1 MSRITERLSSL
12 NFAVWTF
19 VVLLLWFVWGLILA
33 SNKDFFKLFKEMNSV
48 LTIDWLINPLQG
60 TTQLKLWFI
69 GLCLVMVGMGVNL
82 IFCSWNRILKMM
94 RHRFSGAK
102 LFMLIVHI
110 IFGFVAL
117 GHLGGFMMGYKHGD
131 VSLFKN
137 EVFSLEN
144 TYDLKI
150 TDIHFVDDPKVLQK
164 SRREIMN
171 NELNYNKNYAEV
183 TLNEGDRLL
192 AKGRIYLLRPL
203 YYKDIQITLK
213 WFLSP
218 VNEDETLHALPGVKL
233 AIACNPVLQ
242 AFLVI
247 YPLMILG
254 IAIHLI
260 MTWKHPDKGD
270 TKEGPT
276 SI

>member
-1 MSRITERLSSL
+1 MKRITERLSSL
-12 NFAVWTF
+12 NFAVWTLL
-19 VVLLLWFVWGLILA
+19 VLLLWFVWGLVLA

-48 LTIDWLINPLQG
+48 LTRDWLIDPAQG
-60 TTQLKLWFI
+60 TAQLKFWFI
-69 GLCLVMVGMGVNL
+69 GLCLIMFVMGVNL
-82 IFCSWNRILKMM
+82 VFCSWNRILKIM

-117 GHLGGFMMGYKHGD
+117 GHLGGFMLGYKHGD

-137 EVFSLEN
+137 DVFSFGN

-150 TDIHFVDDPKVLQK
+150 TDIHFADDPKVLKK

-171 NELNYNKNYAEV
+171 NELNYTQNYAEL
-183 TLNEGDRLL
+183 TLNKGDHLL
-192 AKGRIYLLRPL
+192 AKGRVYLLKPL
-203 YYKDIQITLK
+203 YYKDVQITLK
-213 WFLSP
+213 RFLPP
-218 VNEDETLHALPGVKL
+218 VKEDETLNALPGVKL
-233 AIACNPVLQ
+233 AISCNPVLK

-260 MTWKHPDKGD
+260 MTWRLSEKDKLIE
-270 TKEGPT
+270 KSNEE
-276 SI
+276 